1 MTKPKNEAER
11 LLNTIVSSRARL
23 AAMRGDSVGSVEPSL
38 ETEHVAP
45 TVEDPGVG
53 EYRNTDDKALFAD
66 LPTDDDHTDISEPAL
81 VLGIDEPEREDISND
96 PWRDVPDAGVSD
108 IPSST
113 PTHAAPPSA
122 PSLDAFPEIDEH
134 WPEAEAD
141 DPFSFIDLLPP
152 SSSEEPSTPDASS
165 EPLSTPPP
173 VRDRPMMPLPVTL
186 AACAPQ
192 QPVPTAP
199 TPEMT
204 TALEGADS
212 PLSIPE
218 PPSPPEPEPTQA
230 VAVESLPIVVE
241 EPTSGEALSA
251 PRAVAPRLLDPDRP
265 RLEVDIIVDDTLD
278 ELPLAFEANVPQLT
292 DGMTPDT
299 HHRAPPTPPPD
310 ATTSFDSVS
319 EGFEALRHGNIRAA
333 TMHFSDALDWDPTQV
348 EARLA
353 RGRCRRDLGDTA
365 GAMSDFLLS
374 QDYAAHSPEPHVEM
388 GDLFFA
394 RKDYGRAI
402 GHYDDALQIQPEHAM
417 ALCRRGISHH
427 HIRRHSQA
435 VEDLKQAA
443 RIDPNIPNIARYIRM
458 ASTRR

>member
-23 AAMRGDSVGSVEPSL
+23 AAMRGDSVRSVEPSIAS
-38 ETEHVAP
+38 EYVAP
-45 TVEDPGVG
+45 TAEVAVVDEH
-53 EYRNTDDKALFAD
+53 RIADDGALFAD
-66 LPTDDDHTDISEPAL
+66 LPADDDHTDVSEPAL
-81 VLGIDEPEREDISND
+81 VLGIDESQGEDFPDD
-96 PWRDVPDAGVSD
+96 PWRDAPDENLSD
-108 IPSST
+108 IPPSPSAR
-113 PTHAAPPSA
+113 AAPPSE

-134 WPEAEAD
+134 WPEADAD

-152 SSSEEPSTPDASS
+152 DASDEPADPGASS

-173 VRDRPMMPLPVTL
+173 IRDRPMMPLPVTL

-192 QPVPTAP
+192 QPVPAAP
-199 TPEMT
+199 TPEPMT
-204 TALEGADS
+204 APKDTDS
-212 PLSIPE
+212 PAVLPK
-218 PPSPPEPEPTQA
+218 PPSPPAPEPTQP
-230 VAVESLPIVVE
+230 VAVETLPILVE

-251 PRAVAPRLLDPDRP
+251 PRAVAPRVLDPDRP

-278 ELPLAFEANVPQLT
+278 DSPLAFEANVPQLT
-292 DGMTPDT
+292 DGMSSDTP
-299 HHRAPPTPPPD
+299 HRALPTPPPD

-319 EGFEALRHGNIRAA
+319 EGFNALRHGNIRDA
-333 TMHFSDALDWDPTQV
+333 TMHFSDALDWDPTQI

-353 RGRCRRDLGDTA
+353 RGRCRRDLGDAA

-394 RKDYGRAI
+394 RKDYSRAI
-402 GHYDDALQIQPEHAM
+402 GHYDDALQLQPEHAM

-435 VEDLKQAA
+435 AEDLKQAA
-443 RIDPNIPNIARYIRM
+443 RLDPNIPNIARYIRM
-458 ASTRR
+458 AATRR